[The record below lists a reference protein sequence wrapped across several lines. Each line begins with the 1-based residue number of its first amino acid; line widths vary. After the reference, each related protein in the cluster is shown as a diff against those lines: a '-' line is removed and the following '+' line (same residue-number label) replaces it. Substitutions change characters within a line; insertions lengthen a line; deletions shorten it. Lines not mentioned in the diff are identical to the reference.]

1 MTKTELSAIRADL
14 IAALDTVAEAHGL
27 TMSLGGLTYDDTGFR
42 TKITAHRGSA
52 EDAERAEFER
62 YAPRFGVTA
71 AHFGHEFALSNG
83 KRYRLVGFRPNASK
97 RPVVGQSLANDKKFV
112 FTEGVLAGII
122 GNTKKGLTLMPAPTT
137 V

>member
-1 MTKTELSAIRADL
+1 MTKTELTAIRTDL
-14 IAALDTVAEAHGL
+14 IAALDTIAETHGL
-27 TMSLGGLTYDDTGFR
+27 TMSLGGMTYDDAGFR

-83 KRYRLVGFRPNASK
+83 KRYRPSDSDRAH
-97 RPVVGQSLANDKKFV
+97 QNDRWSDNPLR
-112 FTEGVLAGII
+112 TTRNSSSPQMSCAGSRHAE
-122 GNTKKGLTLMPAPTT
+122 PD
-137 V
+137 